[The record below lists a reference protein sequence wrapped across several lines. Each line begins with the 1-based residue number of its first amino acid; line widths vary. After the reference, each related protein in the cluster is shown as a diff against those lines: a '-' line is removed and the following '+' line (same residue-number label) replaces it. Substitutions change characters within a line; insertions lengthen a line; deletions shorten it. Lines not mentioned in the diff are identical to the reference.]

1 MSNKIPDYKLF
12 EMSEAQYILK
22 EREKRDLAFSLA
34 LKHVLEALEETQQ
47 AAKQLVLAQ
56 GRMLEGY
63 ADGDDAVKR
72 DLWRNLHS
80 NGSACREVL
89 SKYKVIP

>member
-1 MSNKIPDYKLF
+1 MTEEIPEYKLF
-12 EMSEAQYILK
+12 ELSKAQYILK

-56 GRMLEGY
+56 GRMLDRY
-63 ADGDDAVKR
+63 ADGDNAVKEG
-72 DLWRNLHS
+72 LWRNLHEK
-80 NGSACREVL
+80 GDACRKVL
-89 SKYKVIP
+89 SKYNVFP